1 MNTNYSEIV
10 RKLHCERTAFRII
23 SRPVK
28 ITFVCPYCEVS
39 QEIDWKDLN
48 VPEYWGD
55 DWGEVKCPD
64 CGKILE
70 LGEYDYE

>member
-70 LGEYDYE
+70 LGEYDYD